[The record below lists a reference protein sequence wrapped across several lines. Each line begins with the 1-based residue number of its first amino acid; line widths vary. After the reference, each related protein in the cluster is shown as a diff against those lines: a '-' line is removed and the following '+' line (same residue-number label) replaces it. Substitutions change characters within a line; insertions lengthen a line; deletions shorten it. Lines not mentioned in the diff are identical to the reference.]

1 MCAFFAAACASP
13 PPAEPPSIVER
24 PQVSSPNPSQVP
36 EAALSPAVPTPPD
49 PIALEPVDPLFAT
62 VEAVLTE
69 RAPGLSSAEL
79 AATTAEI
86 VQAEREHDLPA
97 LLLLAL
103 IDHESRFNPSAKSPR
118 GALGLMQIRPFVGAD
133 VAHRYHLPF
142 HRTPDLLQPE
152 LNVAIG
158 IRYLAELYHEFDD
171 LELALA
177 AYHIG
182 PTRVRARL
190 KRGWRP
196 HGPYVRTVMSGY
208 HALRRATG
216 ELPTAFGG

>member
-1 MCAFFAAACASP
+1 MPPTVSAQPPSVAPEPAPSPTAELAP
-13 PPAEPPSIVER
+13 PPAAPEPLL
-24 PQVSSPNPSQVP
+24 P
-36 EAALSPAVPTPPD
+36 EPLELPDPLLATVDAVLVDRAPALSEAD
-49 PIALEPVDPLFAT
+49 RAAIA
-62 VEAVLTE
+62 
-69 RAPGLSSAEL
+69 
-79 AATTAEI
+79 AEI
-86 VQAEREHDLPA
+86 VRAEREHGLPA

-103 IDHESRFNPSAKSPR
+103 IEHESHFDPMAKSHR

-133 VAHRYHLPF
+133 VAHRHRLPF
-142 HRTPDLLQPE
+142 HRTPDLFLPD

-158 IRYLAELYHEFDD
+158 VRYLAELQAEFDD

-196 HGPYVRTVMSGY
+196 RGPYVRTVMSRY
-208 HALRRATG
+208 HALRRDTG
-216 ELPTAFGG
+216 ELATAVGG